1 MSSSP
6 FNRPVHP
13 AAPHLRSG
21 NIPTLVPSD
30 PLNLP
35 FRRHLTAAAITL
47 PAFNPHR
54 LAPTVQSN

>member
-1 MSSSP
+1 MSASP

-13 AAPHLRSG
+13 TAPHVRSG

-35 FRRHLTAAAITL
+35 FHSQPTAAAITL
-47 PAFNPHR
+47 PASNPHR
-54 LAPTVQSN
+54 LAHTVQSN